1 MNKTSHLKFPVM
13 PDVANHIHDE
23 PQGTLDWVGMSEI
36 TMPLTVLDGAAK
48 HNVPASVKLFVDLAD
63 SHAKGIHMSRLYV
76 ELNQLCSS
84 VSLTPRSLTTF
95 LESLQQSHSDTSEHS
110 FAEFRFNAMLRRR
123 ALISD
128 NYGWNSYP
136 VVVRGVLENSHV
148 DIELELQVLYSSTCP
163 ASAALA
169 RQAIQNQ
176 FDLEFAGRDRIPS
189 SLMRDWL
196 GSQRGLVA
204 TPHGQRS
211 AATILIRLGDMLD
224 QFPIT
229 EMVDLIETAIETPVQ
244 TAVKRVD
251 EQQFALLNG
260 QNLMF
265 CEDAA
270 RRLKDCLDDIGFIA
284 DFLVRCEHFE
294 SLHAHNAVSMVSKG
308 LPNGFSASPRDV

>member
-1 MNKTSHLKFPVM
+1 MSKQSHLKFPVM
-13 PDVANHIHDE
+13 PDVAMHIHE
-23 PQGTLDWVGMSEI
+23 QPQGTLDWVGMSEI
-36 TMPLTVLDGAAK
+36 TMPLRVLDGK
-48 HNVPASVKLFVDLAD
+48 VEHQVQSNVNLYIDLAD

-76 ELNQLCSS
+76 ELNELCSNL
-84 VSLTPRSLTTF
+84 SLTPVTLREF
-95 LESLQQSHSDTSEHS
+95 LQTLQSSHADTSEHS
-110 FAEFRFNAMLRRR
+110 FAEFRFNALLRRR
-123 ALISD
+123 ALVSD

-136 VVVRGVLENSHV
+136 VAVRGVFENSHINV
-148 DIELELQVLYSSTCP
+148 ELQLEVLYSSTCP

-169 RQAIQNQ
+169 RQTIQNQ
-176 FDLEFAGRDRIPS
+176 FDLEFGAEQEVSADLTRE
-189 SLMRDWL
+189 WL
-196 GSQRGLVA
+196 GSSRGVVA

-211 AATILIRLGDMLD
+211 AATIRVLLHESLD

-229 EMVDLIETAIETPVQ
+229 QLVDLVETAIETPVQ

-270 RRLKDCLDDIGFIA
+270 RRLKDCLNDISYIA
-284 DFLVRCEHFE
+284 DYMIRCEHFE

-308 LPNGFSASPRDV
+308 IPGGFRTTP

>member
-1 MNKTSHLKFPVM
+1 M
-13 PDVANHIHDE
+13 HIHE
-23 PQGTLDWVGMSEI
+23 QPQGTLDWVGMSDI
-36 TMPLTVLDGAAK
+36 TMPLTVRDGSTNHAVHAK
-48 HNVPASVKLFVDLAD
+48 VNLFVDLAD
-63 SHAKGIHMSRLYV
+63 SHTKGIHMSRLYV
-76 ELNQLCSS
+76 ELNDLCSDLP
-84 VSLTPRSLTTF
+84 LTPRKLREF
-95 LESLQQSHSDTSEHS
+95 LQALQSSHADTSKHS
-110 FAEFRFNAMLRRR
+110 FAEFHFDALLSRR
-123 ALISD
+123 ALVSD

-136 VVVRGVLENSHV
+136 VVVRGVFENSHIDV
-148 DIELELQVLYSSTCP
+148 ELEIEVLYSSTCP

-176 FDLEFAGRDRIPS
+176 FDLEFSGRNEVPAELARE
-189 SLMRDWL
+189 WL
-196 GSQRGLVA
+196 GSSRGVVA

-211 AATILIRLGDMLD
+211 SATIRVLLGEFLD

-229 EMVDLIETAIETPVQ
+229 ELVDLVEATIETPVQ

-270 RRLKDCLDDIGFIA
+270 RRLKDCLKDISFVK
-284 DFLVRCEHFE
+284 DFMICCEHFE

-308 LPNGFSASPRDV
+308 VPGGYKTVP

>member
-1 MNKTSHLKFPVM
+1 M
-13 PDVANHIHDE
+13 PDVAMHIHE
-23 PQGTLDWVGMSEI
+23 QPQGTLDWVGMSEI
-36 TMPLTVLDGAAK
+36 TMPLRVLDGK
-48 HNVPASVKLFVDLAD
+48 VEHQVQSNVNLYIDLAD

-76 ELNQLCSS
+76 ELNELCSNL
-84 VSLTPRSLTTF
+84 SLTPVTLREF
-95 LESLQQSHSDTSEHS
+95 LQTLQSSHADTSEHS
-110 FAEFRFNAMLRRR
+110 FAEFRFNALLRRR
-123 ALISD
+123 ALVSD

-136 VVVRGVLENSHV
+136 VAVKGVFENSHINV
-148 DIELELQVLYSSTCP
+148 ELQLEVLYSSTCP

-169 RQAIQNQ
+169 RQTIQNQ
-176 FDLEFAGRDRIPS
+176 FDLEFGAEQEVSADLTRE
-189 SLMRDWL
+189 WL
-196 GSQRGLVA
+196 GSSRGVVA

-211 AATILIRLGDMLD
+211 AATIRVLLHESLD

-229 EMVDLIETAIETPVQ
+229 ELVDLVETAIETPVQ

-270 RRLKDCLDDIGFIA
+270 RRLKDCLNDISYIA
-284 DFLVRCEHFE
+284 DYMIRCEHFE

-308 LPNGFSASPRDV
+308 IPGGFRTTP